1 MAKKSLQRYLAKIKK
16 DYNVVL
22 TEENYKNIILEELES
37 PPSLLDYFRDY
48 MEKNKAKITLEWG
61 CLMFLFIKA
70 DEEKYAPGIEK
81 YYRLLETYTPN
92 WFTEVGLA
100 ELQLRYYGNV
110 LKARDGFLKGL
121 ELKPDDAHC
130 HYNLGFVYHLLGVS
144 DKSFEHYEKAVIN
157 YQTANKPKEIKARSL
172 YNLAVF
178 KINVE
183 HDYEAGGR
191 FLKEALAL
199 MPRYPEAKRALK
211 QMRWLR

>member
-1 MAKKSLQRYLAKIKK
+1 MAKKSLHRYLAKIKK

-22 TEENYKNIILEELES
+22 TEENYKDIILEELES

-70 DEEKYAPGIEK
+70 DEEKYAPDIEK

-110 LKARDGFLKGL
+110 SIS
-121 ELKPDDAHC
+121 E
-130 HYNLGFVYHLLGVS
+130 
-144 DKSFEHYEKAVIN
+144 
-157 YQTANKPKEIKARSL
+157 SL
-172 YNLAVF
+172 YFLLCIIMALHNACIMHKHEDQEDISKRISV
-178 KINVE
+178 KNQNM
-183 HDYEAGGR
+183 DKR
-191 FLKEALAL
+191 FFSSCTTILLL
-199 MPRYPEAKRALK
+199 
-211 QMRWLR
+211 

>member
-1 MAKKSLQRYLAKIKK
+1 MAKKSQQRYLAKIKK
-16 DYNVVL
+16 DYDVVL
-22 TEENYKNIILEELES
+22 TEENYKDIILKELES

-48 MEKNKAKITLEWG
+48 MEKNKANTLEWG

-70 DEEKYAPGIEK
+70 DEEKYAPEIEK
-81 YYRLLETYTPN
+81 YYKLLEAYPPN
-92 WFTEVGLA
+92 WFTEVGMA
-100 ELQLRYYGNV
+100 ELQLRYYGNIF
-110 LKARDGFLKGL
+110 KARDGFLKGL

-130 HYNLGFVYHLLGVS
+130 HYTLGFVYHLLGIF

-172 YNLAVF
+172 HNLAVF
-178 KINVE
+178 KINAE
-183 HDYEAGGR
+183 GDYEEAKR
-191 FLKEALAL
+191 LLTEALAV